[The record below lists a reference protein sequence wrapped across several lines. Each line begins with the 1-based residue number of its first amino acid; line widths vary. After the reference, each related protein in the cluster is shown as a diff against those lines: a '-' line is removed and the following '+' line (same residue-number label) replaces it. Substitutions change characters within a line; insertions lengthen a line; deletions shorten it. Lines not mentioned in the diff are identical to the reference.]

1 MAASSEQGRTDRSR
15 SRSPPGE
22 GTRTAE
28 AAPRT
33 PGAAPGT
40 PDPLTSRLQALE
52 RKVDRLVN
60 DLARTEAYWRN
71 RHTILDAQLSEMSAQ
86 MDELR
91 DKRELSSAGGGNP
104 NWGSAEVQVFGM
116 IFIASMCFG

>member
-1 MAASSEQGRTDRSR
+1 MTWLAQRRTGATGIRSWTPSS
-15 SRSPPGE
+15 P
-22 GTRTAE
+22 
-28 AAPRT
+28 
-33 PGAAPGT
+33 
-40 PDPLTSRLQALE
+40 
-52 RKVDRLVN
+52 
-60 DLARTEAYWRN
+60 
-71 RHTILDAQLSEMSAQ
+71 EMSAQ